1 MSVLK
6 KIKKMISKC
15 DGSVFV
21 KSVGDV
27 AELVRS
33 LIGTTKKSDST
44 KNSSVRSVFTG
55 CGKNGTLQIRCK

>member
-1 MSVLK
+1 MSALK
-6 KIKKMISKC
+6 KMKKMISKC

-33 LIGTTKKSDST
+33 LIGTTTRSDST
-44 KNSSVRSVFTG
+44 KNSSMRSVFSG
-55 CGKNGTLQIRCK
+55 CGKNSTPQIGCK